1 MRFVLL
7 AAVVL
12 VSVVGASF
20 AQESQ
25 APTFV
30 YRWDRQPDAR
40 DFARRYPNSAHD
52 MSGAA
57 IMCCTVKDD
66 RTLDCTVPFEW
77 PRGSGFADATLA
89 ISREFRLSE
98 ESYAEVQGTER
109 ARIRRVIRWV
119 MAPGSPELDAAFARI
134 SSQTQAIC
142 EQAEAAPAS

>member
-1 MRFVLL
+1 MRLVLL
-7 AAVVL
+7 AAIVL
-12 VSVVGASF
+12 TSIVGASF

-40 DFARRYPNSAHD
+40 DFARRYPNSARD
-52 MSGAA
+52 VSGAA
-57 IMCCTVKDD
+57 IMCCSVKED

-77 PRGSGFADATLA
+77 PQGSGFGAATLSL
-89 ISREFRLSE
+89 SREFRLSE
-98 ESYAEVQGTER
+98 ESYSEVQGTER
-109 ARIRRVIRWV
+109 AQIRRTIRWI

-142 EQAEAAPAS
+142 EEAEASPTS